1 MSGDAFSWNGG
12 TGAFSDPS
20 QWTDETTPDN
30 TGVVAPGAQDSAS
43 FTKGGS
49 VSGSGTVAALSLD
62 SDVTLLSGASITTGN
77 LDLSGTVSFD
87 ANASLSVT
95 NDDTVTNLVGLLT
108 LDQGASLAF
117 TGAGGFFDVGLGTP
131 NTGELD
137 INQAQVSGTELM
149 DVFSGS
155 AVNVTGVDASLTVG
169 EVDAGVVANTAT
181 PSTAVAELNVSDG
194 GSVSS
199 SALFLAYAEDDTSLV
214 IDSGTWNADG
224 AVAMHPL
231 SATATALIEN
241 AGTLIGTELDIGPDT
256 NGAASVTVDGVSSL
270 IQMPSGLS
278 IAGASLTVQNQGTLS
293 TGGGDINAGGT
304 VLVTSRGTWTLD
316 ATAFDRGTL
325 LVQGGTVLS
334 RAFDI
339 DGLASATGTGAAWTS
354 SGPIS
359 LGFVQSGTLTLDTGA
374 SLEVQSNMTAGVS
387 AGVSGTIG
395 IGAATLAVTGNVTIG
410 VNGTGL
416 LKLAAAA
423 SLDIGGGL
431 TLGAA
436 SGAGTFDAGGDPT
449 IHGDL
454 DVNNG
459 LADIVQTVPLT
470 VDGAIAVGQAAGSNG
485 HLLLE
490 QNALLT
496 GGTGDVTVGS
506 EGNGTLTVNAGA
518 TFDATASAITAAE
531 SAGSAGTITVDGLD
545 ALLQADG
552 LTIGGASTTDLSPSA
567 FLTLQDG
574 AAVQVT
580 NTFEIGADAGSYGQ
594 ATITGDGSTLEA
606 GAFSVGGS
614 GTGAFTVQP
623 GAAVSASGDASVG
636 GDSGGNGTWSINR
649 GSASV
654 GGTLTV
660 GDSGNGLG
668 IIQQGGTLHAA
679 SVEIGNKLG
688 GTGEIDE
695 TGGNLI
701 SDDVSVG
708 SGGTGDLK
716 ISGGSVVT
724 NGNVDVAQQVNAT
737 VQTLSVG
744 NQAVWNIGG
753 TLTVGAAGIADATID
768 SAAVVSVNGGVVVGD
783 QSGASGVLIVSGS
796 LVTAG
801 GTTVSAVSYGGVLQ
815 VGNGGDG
822 ILRVQQSATVA
833 PTPGGPGE
841 IDVAVA
847 AGETSTLAVDGVGS
861 FLHGGI
867 VVVGGAP
874 GAAGGTGTLGITN
887 GGSILASA
895 VKIWSGGLISLGGIL
910 EVQGSLSGPGTISMD
925 PSLLQLDS
933 PDSATAPVA
942 NFTAGDTI
950 DLKGVAPASVSYA
963 AGVLTFAGGSF
974 ALGVAGGTVHA
985 AASADGTAVT
995 ACFCAG
1001 TRILTDVGEVSVEL
1015 LQPGMRVPSIK
1026 HQRWMPVCWV
1036 GWRHV
1041 DRASPVKITAGALGE
1056 GKPDRDLWLSPDHAL
1071 FVDGR
1076 LLPAHCLVNGVTV
1089 AEDHSA
1095 QPVTYY
1101 HVELAEHGVLLA
1113 NGLPVESYLDTG
1125 NRTAFEECRIMSV
1138 LPSIATPSGGSE
1150 AAAAGRPTRECSEA
1164 QRRGLVGG
1172 KLRWRRSLQFLG
1184 HPVSHDEFLHLA
1196 AAGHGEAVNETDM
1209 HGDFLVRDLA
1219 LAELPQTSLVQ
1230 AGTAPQAN
1238 PSANLL
1244 APVFVWHAEHLDVA
1258 D

>member
-1 MSGDAFSWNGG
+1 MSGDVFSWNGG

-20 QWTDETTPDN
+20 QWTDETTPGN
-30 TGVVAPGAQDSAS
+30 TGVVAPGAQDSAN

-49 VSGSGTVAALSLD
+49 VSGSGSVAALALD

-77 LDLSGTVSFD
+77 LDLSGVVSFE

-95 NDDTVTNLVGLLT
+95 DDGTVTNLVGLLT

-117 TGAGGFFDVGLGTP
+117 TGAGSFFDVGLGTP

-155 AVNVTGVDASLTVG
+155 AVNVTGADASLTVG

-181 PSTAVAELNVSDG
+181 PSTAVAMLDVSDG

-199 SALFLAYAEDDTSLV
+199 GALFLAYAEDDTSLV
-214 IDSGTWNADG
+214 VDSGTWNADG

-231 SATATALIEN
+231 SATATALVEN
-241 AGTLIGTELDIGPDT
+241 AGTLIGTEFDIGPDT
-256 NGAASVTVDGVSSL
+256 NGTASVTVDGVGSL
-270 IQMPSGLS
+270 IQMPSGLN
-278 IAGASLTVQNQGTLS
+278 IGGGSLTVQNHGTLS
-293 TGGGDINAGGT
+293 TGGGDINSGGT
-304 VLVTSRGTWTLD
+304 VLVTSSGTWTLD

-325 LVQGGTVLS
+325 LLQSGTVLS
-334 RAFDI
+334 KAVDI
-339 DGLASATGTGAAWTS
+339 DGFASATGIGAAWTS

-359 LGFVQSGTLTLDTGA
+359 LGFAQAGTLTLDTGA
-374 SLEVQSNMTAGVS
+374 SLEVQNNATAGVS

-395 IGAATLAVTGNVTIG
+395 IGTATLAVTGNVTIG

-416 LKLAAAA
+416 LKLAAAG

-436 SGAGTFDAGGDPT
+436 GGTGTFDAGGDPT

-454 DVNNG
+454 NVNNG
-459 LADIVQTVPLT
+459 LADIVQGVPLT

-490 QNALLT
+490 QNALLN

-518 TFDATASAITAAE
+518 TFDATASNITAAE

-552 LTIGGASTTDLSPSA
+552 LTIGGAGTTDLSATA
-567 FLTLQDG
+567 FLTVQAG
-574 AAVQVT
+574 ASSQVT
-580 NTFEIGADAGSYGQ
+580 NTFEVGADAGSYGQ
-594 ATITGDGSTLEA
+594 ATVTGDGSTLQA
-606 GAFSVGGS
+606 DAFSVGGS
-614 GTGAFTVQP
+614 GTGVFTVQP

-636 GDSGGNGTWSINR
+636 GDSGGNGTWSING

-668 IIQQGGTLHAA
+668 IIQQGGTLKAA

-695 TGGNLI
+695 TGGNFI
-701 SDDVSVG
+701 SDDISVG
-708 SGGTGDLK
+708 SGGTGELK

-724 NGNVDVAQQVNAT
+724 HGNADVAQQVNAT
-737 VQTLSVG
+737 VQTLGVG

-783 QSGASGVLIVSGS
+783 QSGASGVLTVSGS
-796 LVTAG
+796 LATAG
-801 GTTVSAVSYGGVLQ
+801 GTTASSISYGGVLQ

-822 ILRVQQSATVA
+822 MLSVQQGATVA
-833 PTPGGPGE
+833 PATGGPGE
-841 IDVAVA
+841 IDLAVA
-847 AGETSTLAVDGVGS
+847 AGETSTLTVDGAGS
-861 FLHGGI
+861 FLRGASI
-867 VVVGGAP
+867 AVGGAL
-874 GAAGGTGTLGITN
+874 GAGGAGTLSVTN
-887 GGSILASA
+887 GGSVLAGA
-895 VKIWSGGLISLGGIL
+895 MQIWSRGLVSLGAQL
-910 EVQGSLSGPGTISMD
+910 EVQGSLNGPGTISMD
-925 PSLLQLDS
+925 PGLLQLDS
-933 PDSATAPVA
+933 PSSARVAVAHFAP
-942 NFTAGDTI
+942 GDTI
-950 DLKGVAPASVSYA
+950 DLKGVAPASVSYST
-963 AGVLTFAGGSF
+963 GVLTFAGGSF

-1026 HQRWMPVCWV
+1026 RQRWMPVCWV

-1041 DRASPVKITAGALGE
+1041 DRASPVKITAGAFGE
-1056 GKPDRDLWLSPDHAL
+1056 GTPVRDLCLSPDHAL

-1076 LLPAHCLVNGVTV
+1076 LLPARCLINGVTV

-1095 QPVTYY
+1095 QLVTYY

-1125 NRTAFEECRIMSV
+1125 NRTAFEECRSMSV
-1138 LPSIATPSGGSE
+1138 LPIIATPFGGSE
-1150 AAAAGRPTRECSEA
+1150 AAAAVDHVHSVHCP
-1164 QRRGLVGG
+1164 
-1172 KLRWRRSLQFLG
+1172 
-1184 HPVSHDEFLHLA
+1184 
-1196 AAGHGEAVNETDM
+1196 
-1209 HGDFLVRDLA
+1209 
-1219 LAELPQTSLVQ
+1219 
-1230 AGTAPQAN
+1230 
-1238 PSANLL
+1238 
-1244 APVFVWHAEHLDVA
+1244 
-1258 D
+1258 